1 MHIFRF
7 INKYCQ
13 SIIVLCDQI
22 KFGNKLMLKRKL
34 ISSCSIPRIKFKLS
48 SWVYVILS
56 LIGMVNAK
64 NEDFD
69 ISFICHLFF
78 PEQCSQLTA
87 NMFSVSIK
95 CRNLSYNIRYIVIL
109 HIFKNFKIMTHLQLY
124 KWWKLQ
130 R

>member
-7 INKYCQ
+7 INKHCQ
-13 SIIVLCDQI
+13 SIIVLCDLI
-22 KFGNKLMLKRKL
+22 KLVNKLMLKRKL
-34 ISSCSIPRIKFKLS
+34 ISSCSIWRIKFKLS
-48 SWVYVILS
+48 SWVYAILS

-87 NMFSVSIK
+87 NMFSVSIICK
-95 CRNLSYNIRYIVIL
+95 NLPLIYAILLCYISL
-109 HIFKNFKIMTHLQLY
+109 KNLK
-124 KWWKLQ
+124 
-130 R
+130 